1 MDRCA
6 VFVDAGY
13 LFASGGLLCHNT
25 RKRGELAL
33 DEVEL
38 LTWLRREAE
47 AHSKVE
53 ALRTYWYD
61 GARSGIPTESQQR
74 IAARPGGKLRL
85 GRVNGAGQQKGVDA
99 LIYRDLITL
108 ATERAITDAYL
119 LSGDE
124 DLREG
129 VKAAQDRGVRV
140 TLIGIPAP
148 SGYNQSEELCW
159 EVDDQLTLE
168 KGDLSAF
175 LSLVAAPAPVS
186 GAQPQSSP
194 AAAGAS
200 FATTWLSSSDPA
212 AAAALLAARPRIPTP
227 LDAELMR
234 SAEAAMQ
241 VNLRGDQD
249 AKKAVRRAFWEAV
262 ATGISASDEEAE
274 ADPGSSEPRS
284 ESRSGTVAE

>member
-25 RKRGELAL
+25 RRRGELTL

-38 LTWLRREAE
+38 LAWLCNEAQSH
-47 AHSKVE
+47 AKVE
-53 ALRTYWYD
+53 VLRTYWYD
-61 GARSGIPTESQQR
+61 GARSGIPTGSQKR
-74 IAARPGGKLRL
+74 IAARPGVKLRL

-148 SGYNQSEELCW
+148 SGFNQSEELCW
-159 EVDDQLTLE
+159 EVDDQLTLG
-168 KGDLSAF
+168 KGDLSTF
-175 LSLVAAPAPVS
+175 LGLVKLPEPAADAR
-186 GAQPQSSP
+186 PQSSP
-194 AAAGAS
+194 SAAGAA
-200 FATTWLSSSDPA
+200 FASAWLGSSDHQ
-212 AAAALLAARPRIPTP
+212 AAAALLAERPRIPTP

-234 SAEAAMQ
+234 NAETAMR
-241 VNLRGDQD
+241 VSLRNDQNSKRD
-249 AKKAVRRAFWEAV
+249 VRRAFWETIASS
-262 ATGISASDEEAE
+262 ISASDEEI
-274 ADPGSSEPRS
+274 DVLGSVSETEQP
-284 ESRSGTVAE
+284 

>member
-38 LTWLRREAE
+38 LSWLSREAE
-47 AHSKVE
+47 AHAKVDV
-53 ALRTYWYD
+53 LRTYWYD
-61 GARSGIPTESQQR
+61 GARSGIPTESQKR
-74 IAARPGGKLRL
+74 IAARPGVKLRL
-85 GRVNGAGQQKGVDA
+85 GRVNGAGQQKGVEA

-148 SGYNQSEELCW
+148 SGFNQSSEELCW
-159 EVDDQLTLE
+159 EVDDQLTLDRD
-168 KGDLSAF
+168 DLSGF
-175 LSLVAAPAPVS
+175 LSLIATPTPPAD
-186 GAQPQSSP
+186 AQPQSSP
-194 AAAGAS
+194 SAAGAA
-200 FATTWLSSSDPA
+200 FAATWLSSSDHA
-212 AAAALLAARPRIPTP
+212 AAAALLAERPRIPTP

-234 SAEAAMQ
+234 SAESAMQ
-241 VNLRGDQD
+241 VSLRTDQ
-249 AKKAVRRAFWEAV
+249 ASKREVRRAFWEAI
-262 ATGISASDEEAE
+262 ASGISAGDADSV
-274 ADPGSSEPRS
+274 DPGTETSS
-284 ESRSGTVAE
+284 

>member
-1 MDRCA
+1 LDRCA

-25 RKRGELAL
+25 RKRGELTL
-33 DEVEL
+33 DEVQL
-38 LTWLRREAE
+38 LAWLCKEAQ
-47 AHSKVE
+47 AHAKVE
-53 ALRTYWYD
+53 VLRTYWYD
-61 GARSGIPTESQQR
+61 GARSGIPTESQKR
-74 IAARPGGKLRL
+74 IAARPGVKLRL

-148 SGYNQSEELCW
+148 SGFNQSEELCW
-159 EVDDQLTLE
+159 EVDDQLTLG
-168 KGDLSAF
+168 KDDLPTF
-175 LSLVAAPAPVS
+175 LGLVALPEPAAD
-186 GAQPQSSP
+186 AQPQSSP
-194 AAAGAS
+194 SAAGAA
-200 FATTWLSSSDPA
+200 FASAWLSSSDHQ
-212 AAAALLAARPRIPTP
+212 AAAALLAERPRIPTP

-234 SAEAAMQ
+234 NAETAMR
-241 VNLRGDQD
+241 VSLRNNQD
-249 AKKAVRRAFWEAV
+249 SKREMRRAFWKTIA
-262 ATGISASDEEAE
+262 AGISAGDEEIA
-274 ADPGSSEPRS
+274 APGSASET
-284 ESRSGTVAE
+284 EQT

>member
-33 DEVEL
+33 DEVQL
-38 LTWLRREAE
+38 LAWLRNEAE
-47 AHSKVE
+47 AHAKVE
-53 ALRTYWYD
+53 VLRTYWYD
-61 GARSGIPTESQQR
+61 GARSGIPTESQKR
-74 IAARPGGKLRL
+74 IAARPGVKLRL

-148 SGYNQSEELCW
+148 SGFNQSEELCW
-159 EVDDQLTLE
+159 EVDDQLTLDSQ
-168 KGDLSAF
+168 DLSGF
-175 LSLVAAPAPVS
+175 LNLVALPTPVA

-194 AAAGAS
+194 SAAGAA
-200 FATTWLSSSDPA
+200 FATTWLSSSDHQA
-212 AAAALLAARPRIPTP
+212 AVALLGERPRIPTP

-234 SAEAAMQ
+234 SAEGAMQ
-241 VNLRGDQD
+241 VSLRNDQNSKRD
-249 AKKAVRRAFWEAV
+249 VRRAFWEAI
-262 ATGISASDEEAE
+262 ATGMSSDDEGAGQPATEE
-274 ADPGSSEPRS
+274 S
-284 ESRSGTVAE
+284 

>member
-33 DEVEL
+33 DEVQL
-38 LTWLRREAE
+38 LSWLSREAQ

-53 ALRTYWYD
+53 VLRTYWYD
-61 GARSGIPTESQQR
+61 GARSGIPTESQKR
-74 IAARPGGKLRL
+74 IAARAGVKLRL

-148 SGYNQSEELCW
+148 SGFNQSEELCW
-159 EVDDQLTLE
+159 EVDDQLTLD
-168 KGDLSAF
+168 KAHLSGF
-175 LSLVAAPAPVS
+175 LELIAPPAPAA

-194 AAAGAS
+194 SAAGAA
-200 FATTWLSSSDPA
+200 FASTWLSSSDPA
-212 AAAALLAARPRIPTP
+212 AAAALLAERPRIPTP

-234 SAEAAMQ
+234 SAESAMQ
-241 VNLRGDQD
+241 VSLRDDQD
-249 AKKAVRRAFWEAV
+249 AKREVRRSFWEAI
-262 ATGISASDEEAE
+262 ATGSASNNEDAVAPT
-274 ADPGSSEPRS
+274 ADVS
-284 ESRSGTVAE
+284 

>member
-25 RKRGELAL
+25 RKRGELIL
-33 DEVEL
+33 DEVQL
-38 LTWLRREAE
+38 LAWLCNEARTH
-47 AHSKVE
+47 AKVDV
-53 ALRTYWYD
+53 LRTYWYD
-61 GARSGIPTESQQR
+61 GARSGIPTESQKR
-74 IAARPGGKLRL
+74 IAARPGVKLRL

-148 SGYNQSEELCW
+148 SGFNQSEELCW
-159 EVDDQLTLE
+159 EVDDQLTLG
-168 KGDLSAF
+168 KDDLSTF
-175 LSLVAAPAPVS
+175 LGLRALPEPAANAL
-186 GAQPQSSP
+186 PQISP
-194 AAAGAS
+194 SAAGAA
-200 FATTWLSSSDPA
+200 FASAWLSSSDHK
-212 AAAALLAARPRIPTP
+212 AAAALLAERPRIPTP

-234 SAEAAMQ
+234 DAETAMR
-241 VNLRGDQD
+241 VSLRNDQNS
-249 AKKAVRRAFWEAV
+249 KREVRRAFWEAV
-262 ATGISASDEEAE
+262 ASSISGSDEGIA
-274 ADPGSSEPRS
+274 APGVASETRP
-284 ESRSGTVAE
+284 T

>member
-25 RKRGELAL
+25 RKRGDLVL
-33 DEVEL
+33 DELQLLEWLCSQAEEHSHVE
-38 LTWLRREAE
+38 
-47 AHSKVE
+47 V
-53 ALRTYWYD
+53 LRTYWYD
-61 GARSGIPTESQQR
+61 GARSGIPTESQKR
-74 IAARPGGKLRL
+74 IAARPGVKLRL

-159 EVDDQLTLE
+159 EVDDQLTL
-168 KGDLSAF
+168 GRDDLSKVLGRTTSPRAE
-175 LSLVAAPAPVS
+175 SDADPQVSAAT
-186 GAQPQSSP
+186 
-194 AAAGAS
+194 AGAS
-200 FATTWLSSSDPA
+200 FASEWLASSDPQGVV
-212 AAAALLAARPRIPTP
+212 ALLEQRPRIPTP
-227 LDAELMR
+227 LDGELMR
-234 SAEAAMQ
+234 SAETMMR
-241 VNLRGDQD
+241 VDLREDQ
-249 AKKAVRRAFWEAV
+249 ASKRQVRRAFWESIEA
-262 ATGISASDEEAE
+262 ADLAGYSDSG
-274 ADPGSSEPRS
+274 PGEYL
-284 ESRSGTVAE
+284 ES

>member
-1 MDRCA
+1 VDRCA

-13 LFASGGLLCHNT
+13 VFASGGLLCHNT

-33 DEVEL
+33 DEVQL
-38 LTWLRREAE
+38 LSWLCREAQ

-53 ALRTYWYD
+53 VLRTYWYD
-61 GARSGIPTESQQR
+61 GARSGIPTESQKR
-74 IAARPGGKLRL
+74 IAARPGVKLRL
-85 GRVNGAGQQKGVDA
+85 GRVNGAGQQNGVDA

-148 SGYNQSEELCW
+148 SGFNQSEELCW
-159 EVDDQLTLE
+159 EVDDQLTLD
-168 KGDLSAF
+168 KSDLSGF
-175 LSLVAAPAPVS
+175 LELIAQPTPAA

-194 AAAGAS
+194 SAAGAA
-200 FATTWLSSSDPA
+200 FASTWLSSSDPA
-212 AAAALLAARPRIPTP
+212 TAAALLAERPRIPTP

-234 SAEAAMQ
+234 SAESEMQ
-241 VNLRGDQD
+241 VSLRNDQD
-249 AKKAVRRAFWEAV
+249 AKREVRRAFWEAI
-262 ATGISASDEEAE
+262 ATGSASNE
-274 ADPGSSEPRS
+274 ADQGEPTPDLS
-284 ESRSGTVAE
+284 A

>member
-33 DEVEL
+33 DEVQL
-38 LTWLRREAE
+38 LSWLCREAQ
-47 AHSKVE
+47 AHAKVE
-53 ALRTYWYD
+53 ILRTYWYD
-61 GARSGIPTESQQR
+61 GARSGIPTESQKR
-74 IAARPGGKLRL
+74 IAARPGVKLRL

-148 SGYNQSEELCW
+148 SGFNQSEELCW
-159 EVDDQLTLE
+159 EVDDQLTLD
-168 KGDLSAF
+168 KSDLSGF
-175 LSLVAAPAPVS
+175 LELIAQPAPAA

-194 AAAGAS
+194 TAAGAA
-200 FATTWLSSSDPA
+200 FASTWLSSSDPV
-212 AAAALLAARPRIPTP
+212 AAAALLAERPRIPTP

-234 SAEAAMQ
+234 SAESEMQ
-241 VNLRGDQD
+241 VSLRNDQA
-249 AKKAVRRAFWEAV
+249 AKREVRRAFWEAI
-262 ATGISASDEEAE
+262 ATGSAPNEGDQGEPP
-274 ADPGSSEPRS
+274 PGLS
-284 ESRSGTVAE
+284 A

>member
-33 DEVEL
+33 DEVQL
-38 LTWLRREAE
+38 LSWLCCEAQ
-47 AHSKVE
+47 ARSKVE
-53 ALRTYWYD
+53 LLRTYWYD
-61 GARSGIPTESQQR
+61 GARSGIPTESQKR
-74 IAARPGGKLRL
+74 IASRPGVKLRL

-148 SGYNQSEELCW
+148 SGFNQSEELCW
-159 EVDDQLTLE
+159 EVDDQLTLD
-168 KGDLSAF
+168 KSDLSVF
-175 LSLVAAPAPVS
+175 LTLIAPPVPS
-186 GAQPQSSP
+186 AGAQPQSSP
-194 AAAGAS
+194 SAAGSAFAS
-200 FATTWLSSSDPA
+200 TWLSSSDPA
-212 AAAALLAARPRIPTP
+212 AATALLAERPRIPTP

-234 SAEAAMQ
+234 SAESAMQ
-241 VNLRGDQD
+241 VSLRNDQD
-249 AKKAVRRAFWEAV
+249 AKREVRRAFWEAI
-262 ATGISASDEEAE
+262 ATGSASSDE
-274 ADPGSSEPRS
+274 DPGEPMAEVSS
-284 ESRSGTVAE
+284 

>member
-33 DEVEL
+33 DEVKL
-38 LTWLRREAE
+38 LTWLRRAAE
-47 AHSKVE
+47 THSKIE

-61 GARSGIPTESQQR
+61 GAKSGIPTESQKR
-74 IAARPGGKLRL
+74 IAARPGVKLRL

-159 EVDDQLTLE
+159 EVDDQLIL
-168 KGDLSAF
+168 GRDDLSGF
-175 LSLVAAPAPVS
+175 LSRVTTAPPAT
-186 GAQPQSSP
+186 GMEPQCSP
-194 AAAGAS
+194 EAAGAL
-200 FATTWLSSSDPA
+200 FATGWLSSSDA
-212 AAAALLAARPRIPTP
+212 TTVASLLAERPRIPTP

-234 SAEAAMQ
+234 HAEEAMH
-241 VNLRGDQD
+241 VSLRGDQN
-249 AKKAVRRAFWEAV
+249 AKKAVRRAFWQKLS
-262 ATGISASDEEAE
+262 TGLPVDDQTTNVNPGPDET
-274 ADPGSSEPRS
+274 SS
-284 ESRSGTVAE
+284 

>member
-25 RKRGELAL
+25 RKRGEMAL
-33 DEVEL
+33 DEVQL
-38 LTWLRREAE
+38 LSWLCREAQ

-53 ALRTYWYD
+53 VLRTYWYD
-61 GARSGIPTESQQR
+61 GARSGIPTESQKR
-74 IAARPGGKLRL
+74 IAGRPGVKLRL

-148 SGYNQSEELCW
+148 SGFNQSEELCW
-159 EVDDQLTLE
+159 EVDDQLTLD
-168 KGDLSAF
+168 KSDLSGF
-175 LSLVAAPAPVS
+175 LEMIAQPTPAA
-186 GAQPQSSP
+186 GAQPQSTPS
-194 AAAGAS
+194 AAGAA
-200 FATTWLSSSDPA
+200 FASTWLSSSDPA
-212 AAAALLAARPRIPTP
+212 AAAALLAERPRIPTP

-234 SAEAAMQ
+234 SAESEMQ
-241 VNLRGDQD
+241 VSLRNDQE
-249 AKKAVRRAFWEAV
+249 AKREVRRAFWEAI
-262 ATGISASDEEAE
+262 ATGSASNDE
-274 ADPGSSEPRS
+274 DRGEPIPDLN
-284 ESRSGTVAE
+284 A

>member
-25 RKRGELAL
+25 RKRGDLAL
-33 DEVEL
+33 DEVKL
-38 LTWLRREAE
+38 LSWLRCTAQD
-47 AHSKVE
+47 HSKVE
-53 ALRTYWYD
+53 VLRTYWYD
-61 GARSGIPTESQQR
+61 GARSGIPTESQRR
-74 IAARPGGKLRL
+74 IAARPGVKLRL

-148 SGYNQSEELCW
+148 SGFNQSEELCW
-159 EVDDQLTLE
+159 EVDDQLTLD
-168 KGDLSAF
+168 KSDLSGF
-175 LSLVAAPAPVS
+175 LTRI
-186 GAQPQSSP
+186 AQPTP
-194 AAAGAS
+194 AADGQPRISASAAGAA
-200 FATTWLSSSDPA
+200 FAATWLGSSDPA
-212 AAAALLAARPRIPTP
+212 EVANLLDQRPRIPTP
-227 LDAELMR
+227 LDAELMHR
-234 SAEAAMQ
+234 AESEMQ
-241 VNLRGDQD
+241 VSLRNDQD
-249 AKKAVRRAFWEAV
+249 ARREVRRGFWEAIT
-262 ATGISASDEEAE
+262 TGS
-274 ADPGSSEPRS
+274 
-284 ESRSGTVAE
+284 T

>member
-6 VFVDAGY
+6 VFVDAGH

-33 DEVEL
+33 DEIQL
-38 LTWLRREAE
+38 LSWLCREAQ

-53 ALRTYWYD
+53 ILRTYWYD
-61 GARSGIPTESQQR
+61 GARSGIPTESQKR
-74 IAARPGGKLRL
+74 IAARPGVKLRL

-99 LIYRDLITL
+99 LIYRGLITL

-140 TLIGIPAP
+140 ALIGIPAP
-148 SGYNQSEELCW
+148 SGFNQSEELCW
-159 EVDDQLTLE
+159 EVDDQLTLN
-168 KGDLSAF
+168 KSDLSGF
-175 LSLVAAPAPVS
+175 LELIAQPAPAAD
-186 GAQPQSSP
+186 AQPQSSP
-194 AAAGAS
+194 TAAGAG
-200 FATTWLSSSDPA
+200 FALTWLSSSDPVA
-212 AAAALLAARPRIPTP
+212 VAALLAERPRIPTP

-234 SAEAAMQ
+234 SAESEMQ
-241 VNLRGDQD
+241 VSLRNDRA
-249 AKKAVRRAFWEAV
+249 AKREVRRAFWKAI
-262 ATGISASDEEAE
+262 ATGSASTEGDAGEL
-274 ADPGSSEPRS
+274 PLNLSS
-284 ESRSGTVAE
+284 